1 MWHRIRSARGWAITI
16 SLLLACS
23 YFFFYA
29 GLFAQTQESEELHE
43 HEQPHGEGTPPLEDN
58 VIATAEE
65 ELVIR
70 EEEHPIA
77 FDYLP
82 KTQLGYVDW
91 VKAITE
97 GVINPKESLAPDY
110 RPMPPIDFDVV
121 FQIEGE
127 IPDVVYPHYP
137 HTIWLDCRNCHPAI
151 FKMQAGS
158 NPVTMEKI
166 LRGEFCGRCHG
177 KVAFPISDCKRC
189 HSRPK

>member
-1 MWHRIRSARGWAITI
+1 MWYRIRSARGWAVTITV
-16 SLLLACS
+16 LLACS
-23 YFFFYA
+23 YFFFHD
-29 GLFAQTQESEELHE
+29 GLFAQTQETEKTHEEE
-43 HEQPHGEGTPPLEDN
+43 TPPVEDQAILT
-58 VIATAEE
+58 VEE
-65 ELVIR
+65 ELVIQ

-97 GVINPKESLAPDY
+97 GVINPKESLTPDY

-127 IPDVVYPHYP
+127 MPDVVYPHYP
-137 HTIWLDCRNCHPAI
+137 HTIWLDCQNCHPAI

>member
-1 MWHRIRSARGWAITI
+1 MWHWIKSARRWAITI
-16 SLLLACS
+16 VVLLACS
-23 YFFFYA
+23 YFLFHT
-29 GLFAQTQESEELHE
+29 GLFAQAQESEEPHE
-43 HEQPHGEGTPPLEDN
+43 HEKPHGEETTPLEN
-58 VIATAEE
+58 SAISTEEE
-65 ELVIR
+65 ELILLD
-70 EEEHPIA
+70 EEHPIA

-82 KTQLGYVDW
+82 KTLLGYVDW

-97 GVINPKESLAPDY
+97 GVINPKESLSPDY

-127 IPDVVYPHYP
+127 MPDVVYPHYP